1 MGRSGLDTAQGDRGF
16 ADRSTGRAGRSWSG
30 VRACACRWHVSFQ
43 RRRASFLC
51 ALVWSS
57 TRRLLDHTLVQPV
70 SHPPPCGGVLTRCR
84 MVRSL
89 VFLRVPQGVD
99 PSYREYLAVLQ
110 EKNRILKE
118 LRKKEEDRVAALTER
133 ERNFDLNF
141 KGANEDRIKRKQEQE
156 QTKRAPRAGSAGARN
171 RSACPA
177 PRSRSTWYLVHDSP
191 ETNAREWLLT

>member
-1 MGRSGLDTAQGDRGF
+1 MSSHVAGWSARS
-16 ADRSTGRAGRSWSG
+16 
-30 VRACACRWHVSFQ
+30 C
-43 RRRASFLC
+43 
-51 ALVWSS
+51 
-57 TRRLLDHTLVQPV
+57 LLL
-70 SHPPPCGGVLTRCR
+70 
-84 MVRSL
+84 
-89 VFLRVPQGVD
+89 VPQGVD

-171 RSACPA
+171 RSGCPA

-191 ETNAREWLLT
+191 ETSASE